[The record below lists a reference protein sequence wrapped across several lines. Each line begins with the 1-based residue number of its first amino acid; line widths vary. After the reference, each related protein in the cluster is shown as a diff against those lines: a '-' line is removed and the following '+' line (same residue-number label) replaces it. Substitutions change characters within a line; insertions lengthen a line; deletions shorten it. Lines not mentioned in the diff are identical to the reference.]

1 METEKNIPCFDETKK
16 NFTITN
22 FLRKKSFLEHYRLN
36 AKLQKKV
43 EKYFGLFDFGH
54 FFCPI
59 LKSGKY
65 FSTFFCS
72 FASFFK

>member
-1 METEKNIPCFDETKK
+1 METEKNIPSFDETKK

-22 FLRKKSFLEHYRLN
+22 YLREKSFLEHYRLN

-59 LKSGKY
+59 
-65 FSTFFCS
+65 
-72 FASFFK
+72 